1 MRKIGFLAKLH
12 KEGKLQLVESSEA
25 VRDSYIAKSESNLA
39 SAKILLEN
47 SRLEE
52 AVALAYY
59 SMYHMLGALL
69 FRIGIKCENH
79 GASIIL
85 LKLVFGIDNKQIS
98 LAKQERIDK
107 QYYTDFR
114 VAEKDVADAVLV
126 AEEFDKKLLDFIS
139 KLDNQKIEE
148 YRKRFEGLI

>member
-69 FRIGIKCENH
+69 SRVGIKCENH

-85 LKLVFGIDNKQIS
+85 LKLVFDIDNKQIS

-114 VAEKDVADAVLV
+114 IAEKDVADTVLV